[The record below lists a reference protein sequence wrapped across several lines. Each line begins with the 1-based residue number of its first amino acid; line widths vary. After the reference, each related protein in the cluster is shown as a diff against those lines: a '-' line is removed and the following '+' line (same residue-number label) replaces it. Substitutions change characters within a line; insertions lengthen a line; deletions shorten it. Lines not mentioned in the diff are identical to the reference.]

1 MPSIYSERLRLRAA
15 ERADIPMFVRWISDP
30 EVTEH
35 LLLRLP
41 MSLAEEEI
49 WFENMISRP
58 APEHVYVIE
67 AKFTP
72 ESLDTQAQWL
82 PIGNT
87 AFISI
92 LEIDRCAE
100 IGIMLGEKSWWN
112 KGYGTETMRA
122 MLRHG
127 FETLNL
133 HRIWLQVYANNKRG
147 IRAYEKAGFQHEG
160 VYREG
165 HYLAGK
171 YHDVFLMSVL
181 RQEWDSQNKVKGN

>member
-1 MPSIYSERLRLRAA
+1 
-15 ERADIPMFVRWISDP
+15 
-30 EVTEH
+30 
-35 LLLRLP
+35 
-41 MSLAEEEI
+41 
-49 WFENMISRP
+49 
-58 APEHVYVIE
+58 
-67 AKFTP
+67 
-72 ESLDTQAQWL
+72 
-82 PIGNT
+82 
-87 AFISI
+87 
-92 LEIDRCAE
+92 
-100 IGIMLGEKSWWN
+100 MLGEKSWWN

-133 HRIWLQVYANNKRG
+133 HRIWLQVYANNQHG

-165 HYLAGK
+165 HYQAGK

>member
-1 MPSIYSERLRLRAA
+1 MAGRRLA
-15 ERADIPMFVRWISDP
+15 
-30 EVTEH
+30 
-35 LLLRLP
+35 
-41 MSLAEEEI
+41 
-49 WFENMISRP
+49 P
-58 APEHVYVIE
+58 APGSAE
-67 AKFTP
+67 A
-72 ESLDTQAQWL
+72 EWL
-82 PIGNT
+82 PVGNT

-133 HRIWLQVYANNKRG
+133 HRIWLQVYSNNKRG

-165 HYLAGK
+165 HYQAGR

-181 RQEWDSQNKVKGN
+181 RQEWDSQYLVKGK